1 MVDYDSMRLRFE
13 IEDFDGLTTKE
24 ITVEDATP
32 WTDVMVFVADF
43 LSAQYGYSFKDRIVF
58 ISNFTPLWKLSK
70 HEQYI
75 TSAEYEMILKHR
87 EGTDLFSEWDD
98 EEEDE

>member
-58 ISNFTPLWKLSK
+58 ISDFTPLWKLSK

-98 EEEDE
+98 EEDDA

>member
-1 MVDYDSMRLRFE
+1 MVGYDEMRLRFE
-13 IEDFDGLTTKE
+13 IEDFDGLTTQE
-24 ITVEDATP
+24 FTVEDATP
-32 WTDVMVFVADF
+32 WTEVMDKFADF
-43 LSAQYGYSFKDRIVF
+43 LSAQYGYSFKEKMVF
-58 ISNFTPLWKLSK
+58 ISNFTPMWKHSK

-98 EEEDE
+98 QENEE